1 MLKGDNEHDNDVIS
15 CTFVL
20 VLTFMMKQVLLFSV
34 CIYFA
39 MPDVDVKANKKAG
52 GLGDGIRLAS
62 GAIHI
67 YWN

>member
-1 MLKGDNEHDNDVIS
+1 
-15 CTFVL
+15 
-20 VLTFMMKQVLLFSV
+20 
-34 CIYFA
+34 
-39 MPDVDVKANKKAG
+39 MPDVDVKANKRAG